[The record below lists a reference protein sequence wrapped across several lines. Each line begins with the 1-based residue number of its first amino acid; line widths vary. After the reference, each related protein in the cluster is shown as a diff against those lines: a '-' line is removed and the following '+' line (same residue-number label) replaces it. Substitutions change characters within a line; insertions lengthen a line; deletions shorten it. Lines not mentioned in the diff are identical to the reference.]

1 MRTIRTLLL
10 LLAGALSLP
19 AAARVKLPSIF
30 TDNMVLQQCSDAP
43 FWGEAAPGATV
54 RLSVSWDGSTYE
66 TAADAAGRW
75 RIAVATPAAGGPYT
89 VTVSDGTPV
98 TLKNVLVGEVWICSG
113 QSNMEM
119 RVGDRVTGMERE
131 LALADGMPEIR
142 LLHIDNTASPVPLDD
157 TKVRHGGWQVCSSQT
172 LADFSAA
179 GYFFGK
185 ELREHLGV
193 PIGLIETAWGG
204 TLAEAWTSGEALA
217 DIPYF
222 RERVEQ
228 MKRLPASAEAR
239 TQLFHEEIDRWR
251 TAMAEADPAFE
262 GGVLRWGDDS
272 FDDSAWG
279 EIAAPGFVQ
288 EQGLEGFSG
297 FMWMRKTVDIPASW
311 AGKELTLD
319 LGVIDDN
326 DFTYFNGTEVG
337 HTEGCM
343 TPRSYTVPA
352 SLVKAGKATIAVRV
366 MDTGGLG
373 GIYGDPASMAL
384 RRSKRDFIPLAG
396 QWKYKVGPRLSEAPE
411 LPVNT
416 ATEANCPTFLY
427 NAMLHPLAGY
437 GIRGAIWY
445 QGEANVARAAQYCD
459 LLPLMIRDWR
469 RAWGYDFPFY
479 IVQLANFMKV
489 QQGAEE
495 SEWAELR
502 DAQRRTLALENTGL
516 AVAIDIGEAD
526 DIHPKNKAEVGR
538 RLALLARA
546 GTYGERIPSSGPL
559 YESYRIADGAIRI
572 RFSHTD
578 GGLTTSDGGAVRGFW
593 IAGGDHI
600 FHAAQAT
607 IEGDEA
613 VVSSKEVAYPVAVRY
628 GWADNPVCNLRNG
641 AGLPASPFRTDD
653 WPRNRTH

>member
-1 MRTIRTLLL
+1 MKSIRTLLL
-10 LLAGALSLP
+10 LLAGALTLP
-19 AAARVKLPSIF
+19 AAAKVKLPAIF
-30 TDNMVLQQCSDAP
+30 TDNMVLQQRCDAP
-43 FWGEAAPGATV
+43 FWGEATPGATV
-54 RLSVSWDGSTYE
+54 RLTASWDGRSYE

-75 RIAVATPAAGGPYT
+75 RLEVATPAAGGPYT
-89 VTVSDGTPV
+89 VTITDGSPV
-98 TLKNVLVGEVWICSG
+98 TLANVLVGEVWICSG

-119 RVGDRVTGMERE
+119 RVGDRVTDMERE
-131 LALADGMPEIR
+131 LALADGFPEIR
-142 LLHIDNTASPVPLDD
+142 LLHIDNTTSPVPLDEA
-157 TKVRHGGWQVCSSQT
+157 KVRHGGWQVCS
-172 LADFSAA
+172 AKNVFDFSAA

-193 PIGLIETAWGG
+193 PIGLIETCWGG
-204 TLAEAWTSGEALA
+204 TLAEAWTSGGSLY

-222 RERVEQ
+222 RDRVEQ
-228 MKRLPASAEAR
+228 VKRLPSSTEAR

-251 TAMAEADPAFE
+251 VEMAEADPAFE
-262 GGVLRWGDDS
+262 GGVLRWGDAS

-288 EQGLEGFSG
+288 EQGLNGFSG
-297 FMWMRKTVDIPASW
+297 FLWMRKTVDIPASW

-319 LGVIDDN
+319 LAIIDDN
-326 DFTYFNGTEVG
+326 DFTYFNGVEVG

-343 TPRSYTVPA
+343 TFRSYTVPA
-352 SLVKAGKATIAVRV
+352 HLVEAGKATIAVRV
-366 MDTGGLG
+366 MDTGGKG
-373 GIYGDPASMAL
+373 GIYGDAAGMAL

-396 QWKYKVGPRLSEAPE
+396 AWKYKVGPRLSEAPE

-416 ATEANCPTFLY
+416 ATEANYPTFLY
-427 NAMLHPLAGY
+427 NAMLHPLVGY

-479 IVQLANFMKV
+479 IVQLANYMKV
-489 QQGAEE
+489 QEGPEE

-538 RLALLARA
+538 RLSLLARA
-546 GTYGERIPSSGPL
+546 ETYGERIPSSGPL
-559 YESYRIADGAIRI
+559 YASYRLTDRTVRI
-572 RFSHTD
+572 RFTHTD
-578 GGLTTSDGGAVRGFW
+578 GGLTTSDGAPLEGFW
-593 IAGGDHI
+593 IAGGDHV
-600 FHAAQAT
+600 FHAAKAT
-607 IEGDEA
+607 IEGDEV
-613 VVSSKEVAYPVAVRY
+613 VVSSDEVPCPVAVRY
-628 GWADNPVCNLRNG
+628 GWADNPVCNLANG

-653 WPRNRTH
+653 WARSRTY